1 MHLLAVADSA
11 LKQGWCRWL
20 YVRNNT
26 NLSVSE
32 MFAQINSPVV
42 KEPSIAS
49 LTHGI
54 LYPGYSADDWVT
66 YLGTGMLSN
75 LQHHQDCVMA

>member
-1 MHLLAVADSA
+1 MHLLTTAGSV
-11 LKQGWCRWL
+11 LKHGWCRWL

-26 NLSVSE
+26 DLSISE
-32 MFAQINSPVV
+32 MYAQINNPLVR
-42 KEPSIAS
+42 EPSIAS

-66 YLGTGMLSN
+66 YLGTGRSSSTCTMG
-75 LQHHQDCVMA
+75 MIM